1 MIDTKALLLWSA
13 FGFGLSVLI
22 ETPVLVFCLSER
34 HSLRDKLFAGV
45 WLTAC
50 SYPVVAWVIPSFI
63 NPVAHKVE
71 YLLVAETFAPL
82 VECLLFWIAFGKKE
96 EFGQPT
102 FYRDM
107 IAVILAN
114 LSSFVL
120 GEIMNALKIL

>member
-1 MIDTKALLLWSA
+1 MIDAKALLLWTA
-13 FGFGLSVLI
+13 IGFVLSVLI

-50 SYPVVAWVIPSFI
+50 SYPIVVWVIPTFI
-63 NPVAHKVE
+63 NPIAHKVE
-71 YLLVAETFAPL
+71 YLIVAETFAPL
-82 VECLLFWIAFGKKE
+82 VECLLFWIAFGERE
-96 EFGQPT
+96 EIGTPT

-107 IAVILAN
+107 MAVILAN

-120 GEIMNALKIL
+120 GELMNALKIL